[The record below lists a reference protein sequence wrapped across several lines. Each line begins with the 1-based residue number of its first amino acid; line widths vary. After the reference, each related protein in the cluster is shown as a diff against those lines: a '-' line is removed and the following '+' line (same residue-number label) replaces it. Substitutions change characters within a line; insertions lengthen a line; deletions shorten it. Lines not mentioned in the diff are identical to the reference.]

1 MLLVICTPQKEKR
14 KELNDVRAK
23 DRIKE
28 QNGTQEGSGI
38 KFCTH
43 QYLYI
48 SE

>member
-1 MLLVICTPQKEKR
+1 MPQKEKR
-14 KELNDVRAK
+14 KELNDVCAK

-28 QNGTQEGSGI
+28 QNGTQEWARI
-38 KFCTH
+38 KCCTH